1 MATKP
6 KQIPRTTQPEH
17 GSYSEPNS
25 SRFLYVKVTDISPT
39 TNNPRKHNRQ
49 QIRAIATSISAFGF
63 CAPILIDRDKQ
74 IVAGHGRFEAAK
86 LLGYSHVPAV
96 SLEHLDPHRACAY
109 MLADNKLTDRS
120 KWDDGKLAIHL
131 KELSELALDFEIEAT
146 GFELA
151 EIDLRVQSLDGSDV
165 DAADEFNP
173 AAGPATSQA
182 GDIWMMGDHR
192 LYCGSALETVS
203 YERLLQSEKAAA
215 VFADPPYN
223 VRIDGHVSGNGAI
236 RHRHTAF
243 DTHFENRVRYEG
255 KRFGRRLTDSRVRIP
270 KLRPVGPENFAST
283 EYHGRAAV
291 RRCSSQFAYFSVRE
305 FVRLHCKLPTAVV
318 IEPSLCRQSLQN
330 GNIPGFSRRLSPI
343 GALRLPIWESGDEV
357 GRGKTPQFRPILAF
371 PGEPD
376 RTLECVAGAGG
387 FEPPHGGIKI
397 PCLTTWRR
405 PNKPNGNRG
414 TSARADFLR
423 PRRSIE
429 GVEPFQQPR
438 ARIRGESGLQLQ
450 HPMRWR

>member
-182 GDIWMMGDHR
+182 GDIWMTGDHR

-236 RHRHTAF
+236 RHREFSMASGEMNESEFTQF
-243 DTHFENRVRYEG
+243 
-255 KRFGRRLTDSRVRIP
+255 LT
-270 KLRPVGPENFAST
+270 NA
-283 EYHGRAAV
+283 
-291 RRCSSQFAYFSVRE
+291 
-305 FVRLHCKLPTAVV
+305 CKL
-318 IEPSLCRQSLQN
+318 LRDN
-330 GNIPGFSRRLSPI
+330 SPK
-343 GALRLPIWESGDEV
+343 GALLCVCMDWRHMKEVQLAGD
-357 GRGKTPQFRPILAF
+357 A
-371 PGEPD
+371 
-376 RTLECVAGAGG
+376 AG
-387 FEPPHGGIKI
+387 FELINL
-397 PCLTTWRR
+397 CVC
-405 PNKPNGNRG
+405 
-414 TSARADFLR
+414 
-423 PRRSIE
+423 E
-429 GVEPFQQPR
+429 
-438 ARIRGESGLQLQ
+438 
-450 HPMRWR
+450 